1 MIKLV
6 FCARRRSELT
16 REQFSDYWRNHHG
29 PLFQQHAQRYR
40 ALRYVQNHTLGEP
53 VNDAMRASRGSA
65 EPYDGVGEIWWRSVE
80 DFLAVVKDPA
90 NADLRKLFVEDESRF
105 VDLAR
110 SAVFFTE
117 EVEFPLPPS
126 AN

>member
-29 PLFQQHAQRYR
+29 PLFQQHAKRYR
-40 ALRYVQNHTLGEP
+40 ALRYVQNHTSDSPL
-53 VNDAMRASRGSA
+53 NDAMRASRGSA
-65 EPYDGVGEIWWRSVE
+65 EPYDGVGEIWWASE
-80 DFLAVVKDPA
+80 EAFLAVVKDPA
-90 NADLRKLFVEDESRF
+90 NADLRKLFVEDEARF
-105 VDLAR
+105 VDLER

-117 EVEFPLPPS
+117 EVEFPLPQ
-126 AN
+126 

>member
-29 PLFQQHAQRYR
+29 PLFQQHARCYR
-40 ALRYVQNHTLGEP
+40 ALRYVQSHTMAGP
-53 VNDAMRASRGSA
+53 VNEGMRASRGSA
-65 EPYDGVGEIWWRSVE
+65 EPYDGVGEIWWQSVE

-110 SAVFFTE
+110 SAIFFTE

-126 AN
+126 AD

>member
-29 PLFQQHAQRYR
+29 PLFQQHAKRYR
-40 ALRYVQNHTLGEP
+40 ALRYVQNHTSDSSL
-53 VNDAMRASRGSA
+53 NDVMRASRGSA
-65 EPYDGVGEIWWRSVE
+65 EPYDGVGEIWWASEE

-90 NADLRKLFVEDESRF
+90 NADLRKLFVEDEARF
-105 VDLAR
+105 VDLTR
-110 SAVFFTE
+110 SVVFFTE
-117 EVEFPLPPS
+117 EVEFPLPQ
-126 AN
+126 